1 MSNESRNRIPK
12 EIVNKV
18 RNEIWQIVKLDQSVY
33 DVDDVIKNVQTDD
46 SLLILFCL
54 QYLDDNVKNDS
65 RINEDKMVE
74 KVTKNLL
81 ETLRWR
87 HSSGLSRYSYSDF
100 PSEYY
105 SRAHITVGRN
115 RMKDTVLMVLDH
127 SRHEKVNN
135 VLSQLLKDFLMF
147 FTEKVTLDFIRQG
160 YDVVIIFDYSKASY
174 SNLDPSFLIDFTKT
188 VTTHYPSVTKFS
200 YAFALPWY
208 TNAVVKML
216 MKILPTRV
224 TSKFKVLDKED
235 IFKELPIEL
244 IPEYMGGQNVMENVF
259 PSLTPEVTLADLKE
273 KLAISEQDVS
283 KQIRIYKET

>member
-1 MSNESRNRIPK
+1 MSSESRNRIPK

-18 RNEIWQIVKLDQSVY
+18 RNEVWQSVKLHQSVY

-46 SLLILFCL
+46 SLIVLFCL
-54 QYLDDNVKNDS
+54 QYLDDYVKNDS
-65 RINEDKMVE
+65 SINESKMVE
-74 KVTKNLL
+74 KVTKSLL
-81 ETLRWR
+81 DTLSWR
-87 HSSGLSRYSYSDF
+87 RSSGLSRYSYSDF
-100 PSEYY
+100 PEEYY

-115 RMKDTVLMVLDH
+115 KIQDTVLLVLDH
-127 SRHEKVNN
+127 SRHQKVNN
-135 VLSQLLKDFLMF
+135 ALSQLLKDFLLF

-174 SNLDPSFLIDFTKT
+174 SNLDPSLLIDFLTT
-188 VTTHYPSVTKFS
+188 VTTHYPSITKFS

-224 TSKFKVLDKED
+224 TSKFKVLDKQD

-244 IPEYMGGQNVMENVF
+244 IPEYIGGQNVMENVF
-259 PSLTPEVTLADLKE
+259 PSLTPEVTLTDFKE
-273 KLAISEQDVS
+273 KLAISEQDLS
-283 KQIRIYKET
+283 KQIRIYKEA